1 VTFSTSMVATAL
13 SACTTG
19 SQLAEVGLGQPMG
32 GETVYFAAPWYEIA
46 VGRVPKLVEVVNCV
60 NGMEGWVVAQK
71 GRDGVL
77 ARR

>member
-1 VTFSTSMVATAL
+1 
-13 SACTTG
+13 
-19 SQLAEVGLGQPMG
+19 MG